1 MAGVDPNAFRA
12 AAGSFGSGVTVVTAK
27 RDGKVH
33 GMTVSAFASVSL
45 DPTQILVSLRTGSRV
60 TAMINASGCFAV
72 SILGEAQKDIA
83 AHFATSGLELQ
94 DESFPQFPSVT
105 AVTGVPIFQGSL
117 AHFDCTVA
125 HAFECG
131 DHVIFVGD
139 VVDAGSSDGEP
150 LMYYKGAFR
159 GIRDW
164 NGG

>member
-1 MAGVDPNAFRA
+1 MAGVDPSVFKA

-27 RDGKVH
+27 HDGKVH

-45 DPTQILVSLRTGSRV
+45 DPTEILVSLRTSSRV
-60 TAMINASGCFAV
+60 TGMINASGRFAV
-72 SILGEAQKDIA
+72 SILREDQREIA
-83 AHFATSGLELQ
+83 SHFATSGLELQ
-94 DESFPQFPSVT
+94 DGSFPQFSCTT
-105 AVTGVPIFQGSL
+105 AVTGVPIFEGSL

-139 VVDAGSSDGEP
+139 VVAAESAEGEP

-164 NGG
+164 SGA

>member
-1 MAGVDPNAFRA
+1 MPIVDENAFKG
-12 AAGSFGSGVTVVTAK
+12 AAGSFGSGVTVVTTNQ
-27 RDGKVH
+27 DGRVH

-45 DPTQILVSLRTGSRV
+45 DPRQIMVSLRTGSRV
-60 TAMINASGCFAV
+60 QAMIEQSNVFAV
-72 SILGEAQKDIA
+72 SILRETQKEVA
-83 AHFATSGLELQ
+83 SHFATRGLEIQ
-94 DESFPQFPSVT
+94 EGTFPQFECVTSVT
-105 AVTGVPIFQGSL
+105 GAPIFAGSL

-139 VVDAGSSDGEP
+139 VVAAESDEGEP

-164 NGG
+164 NGD